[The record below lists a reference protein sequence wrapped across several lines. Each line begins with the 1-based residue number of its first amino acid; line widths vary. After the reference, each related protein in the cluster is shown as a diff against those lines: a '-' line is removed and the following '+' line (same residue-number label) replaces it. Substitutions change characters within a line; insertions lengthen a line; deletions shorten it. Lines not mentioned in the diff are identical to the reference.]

1 MVLIARVS
9 SGIDLLFTNFSSSTR
24 RRVYSG
30 RHKLDINVNDNTGP
44 AKPLPVLK
52 PQMSPVSM
60 PGEDIIFIL

>member
-30 RHKLDINVNDNTGP
+30 RHKLDIGFTNDTGP
-44 AKPLPVLK
+44 AKPLTVLEPK
-52 PQMSPVSM
+52 ISPASV
-60 PGEDIIFIL
+60 PGEMIILT